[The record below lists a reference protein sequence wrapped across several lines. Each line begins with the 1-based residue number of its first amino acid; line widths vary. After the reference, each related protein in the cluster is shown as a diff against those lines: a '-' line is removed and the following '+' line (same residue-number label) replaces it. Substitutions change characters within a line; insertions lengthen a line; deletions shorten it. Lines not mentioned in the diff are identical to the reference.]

1 VSNANTMIINDAQNF
16 GRSDLHQLRGRVGRS
31 NKKAFCYLL
40 SPPLHALPDESRKR
54 LQAVEQ
60 FSDLGSGMNIAMRDL
75 DIRGAGNML
84 GGEQSGFITD
94 IGFDMYQK
102 ILNEAIQELKQAEFQ
117 GMVSEEQEK
126 TQQFVA
132 ETNLETDLE
141 MLIPD
146 EYVSSISERIQL
158 YRSLDDTPNDEELDK
173 FKRELE
179 DRFGP
184 IPQET
189 EDLLTSIRLRRI
201 ANDIGFEKL
210 ILKSDKMIGYFVSN
224 QESPYY
230 QSKKFTTV
238 LDFIKHNPNR
248 GKMYEKNG
256 SLRMSFA
263 NVASVEEAINILKQL
278 RGS

>member
-1 VSNANTMIINDAQNF
+1 
-16 GRSDLHQLRGRVGRS
+16 RS

-40 SPPLHALPDESRKR
+40 APPLHALPDESRKR
-54 LQAVEQ
+54 LQAIEQ
-60 FSDLGSGMNIAMRDL
+60 FSDLGSGMSIAMRDL

-102 ILNEAIQELKQAEFQ
+102 ILNEAIQELKQSEFKDLLD
-117 GMVSEEQEK
+117 EEQER

-132 ETNLETDLE
+132 ETTLETDLE

-158 YRSLDDTPNDEELDK
+158 YRSLDDTPNDAELDK
-173 FKRELE
+173 FKKELE

-184 IPQET
+184 LPEET
-189 EDLLTSIRLRRI
+189 EHLLTSIKLRRM
-201 ANDIGFEKL
+201 ANDIGFAKL
-210 ILKSDKMIGYFVSN
+210 ILKSGKMIGYFVQN
-224 QESPYY
+224 QDSPYY
-230 QSKKFTTV
+230 QSSKFTAV
-238 LDFIKHNPNR
+238 LEFIKNNPNR

-256 SLRMSFA
+256 SLRMSFERVD
-263 NVASVEEAINILKQL
+263 NVEEAMEILKKF
-278 RGS
+278 